1 MNMEPLIRLVG
12 LEGCGGDTH
21 AYFSRDK
28 ENVKKALELGI
39 ACTGADDNGAFNIY
53 FNDSEELCC
62 EYMRYCVTK
71 EFKKAASIEEAVEW
85 MDQLMN

>member
-28 ENVKKALELGI
+28 ENVKKRWNWG
-39 ACTGADDNGAFNIY
+39 
-53 FNDSEELCC
+53 
-62 EYMRYCVTK
+62 
-71 EFKKAASIEEAVEW
+71 
-85 MDQLMN
+85 

>member
-28 ENVKKALELGI
+28 ENVKKALELG
-39 ACTGADDNGAFNIY
+39 
-53 FNDSEELCC
+53 
-62 EYMRYCVTK
+62 
-71 EFKKAASIEEAVEW
+71 
-85 MDQLMN
+85 